1 MKTPVEDTSASEPAR
16 PILLAKT
23 VVPPV
28 RSDTV
33 DRPHLL
39 ARPEHAATPITVVA
53 APAGWGKTTL
63 LAQYA
68 RARSH
73 RSAGSP
79 WMPPTTIITGFWA
92 YLITSLGRAGAD
104 VGESALAALQV
115 PGLDPVEVALSRLLN
130 DLTERDLPLTLILDD
145 FHLIADSQIGEEVE
159 YFINY
164 LPPGV
169 QVVAG
174 TRLDPPLPLALW
186 RGQGLLTEIENQR
199 RRK

>member
-68 RARSH
+68 RVSSVGWLTLDATDDDHH
-73 RSAGSP
+73 R
-79 WMPPTTIITGFWA
+79 FWA

-164 LPPGV
+164 LPTGV
-169 QVVAG
+169 QVVVG